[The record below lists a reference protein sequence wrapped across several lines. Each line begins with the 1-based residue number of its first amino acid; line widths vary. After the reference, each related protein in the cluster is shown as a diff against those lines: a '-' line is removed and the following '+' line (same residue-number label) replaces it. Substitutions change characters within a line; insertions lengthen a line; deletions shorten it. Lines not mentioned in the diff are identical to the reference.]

1 MSSGIVVAGFALLV
15 NVATVAKEG
24 CRIVAMCPT
33 TPRVVATH
41 SRNGLSQA
49 AMLTDGVIRSFTAQA
64 SQEKGLL
71 VSSEVQTQ
79 ILEYTRVSE
88 LILTD
93 RSKTG

>member
-1 MSSGIVVAGFALLV
+1 MSSGIVVAGFTLLV

-33 TPRVVATH
+33 TLRVVATH

-64 SQEKGLL
+64 SQEKEF
-71 VSSEVQTQ
+71 VSFFRGPNTDFR
-79 ILEYTRVSE
+79 IYTSVTAN
-88 LILTD
+88 IN
-93 RSKTG
+93 

>member
-24 CRIVAMCPT
+24 CRIVAICPT
-33 TPRVVATH
+33 TLRVVATH
-41 SRNGLSQA
+41 SRNDLSQA

>member
-33 TPRVVATH
+33 TLRVVATH

-64 SQEKGLL
+64 SQEQEF
-71 VSSEVQTQ
+71 VSFFRGPNTDFR
-79 ILEYTRVSE
+79 IYTSVTAN
-88 LILTD
+88 IN
-93 RSKTG
+93 